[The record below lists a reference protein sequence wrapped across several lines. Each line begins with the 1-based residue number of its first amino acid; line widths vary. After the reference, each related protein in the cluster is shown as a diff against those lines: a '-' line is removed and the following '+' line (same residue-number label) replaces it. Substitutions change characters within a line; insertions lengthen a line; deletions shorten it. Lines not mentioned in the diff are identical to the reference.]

1 MNLTTL
7 THRDALCLNAR
18 FTSREEAIHALTQRL
33 AALGK
38 ISSTEQFLEEVYR
51 RESLGPTALGEW
63 LAVPHGKT
71 AAVKEAAFA
80 VATLSEPLQWEGVDG
95 PEAVDLVVLLA
106 IPPNEAG
113 TTHMQLLTALTTRL
127 ADDEIR
133 ARIQSATTPDEL
145 LSALD
150 DKGGTQPS
158 ASFSNAPTIVCVTA
172 CPAGIAHTYMAAE
185 YLEKAGRK
193 LGVNVYVEK
202 QGANGIE
209 GRLTADQL
217 NSATACIFAAEVAIK
232 ESERFNGIPALSV
245 PVAEPIRHAEA
256 LIQQALTLKRSD
268 ETRTVQQDTQPVKSV
283 KTELKQ
289 ALLSGISFAVPLIV
303 AGGTVLAVAVLL
315 SQIFG
320 LQDLFNEENSWLW
333 MYRKLGGGLLGI
345 LMVPVLAAYT
355 AYSLAD
361 KPALAPGFA
370 AGLAANMIGS
380 GFLGAVV
387 GGLIAGY
394 LMRWVKNHLRLSS
407 KFNGFLTFYL
417 YPVLGTLGAG
427 SLMLFVVGE
436 PVAWIN
442 NSLTAWLNGL
452 SGSNALL
459 LGAIL
464 GFMCSFDLGGP
475 VNKAAYAFCLG
486 AMANGVCG
494 PYAIFASTMKAV
506 SRVHITPHMHWD
518 REWYFTTEESRILL
532 VNNMEEILCRL
543 EQDNEY
549 KYYVLDG
556 QTAILEDYF
565 AVKPENKD
573 RVKKQV
579 EAGKLIIGPWY
590 TQTDTTIVSA
600 ESIVRNL
607 MYGMRDCLAFGEP
620 MKIGYL
626 PDSFGMSGQ
635 LPHIYNGFGITRTM
649 FWRGCS
655 ERHGTDKTEFLWQS
669 SDGSEVTAQV
679 LPLGYAIGKYLPAD
693 ENGLRK
699 RLDSYFD
706 VLEKASVTKEILLP
720 NGHDQMPLQQNIFEV
735 MDKLG
740 DAANLLI

>member
-1 MNLTTL
+1 MVLFYRARWRDYKNDQVRIMMNLTTL

-18 FTSREEAIHALTQRL
+18 FTSREEAIHVLTQRL

-51 RESLGPTALGEW
+51 RESLGPTALGEG

-289 ALLSGISFAVPLIV
+289 ALLSGISFTVPLIV

-486 AMANGVCG
+486 AMANGVYG
-494 PYAIFASTMKAV
+494 PYAIFASVKMVSAFTVTASTMLAPRLFKEFEIETGKSTWLLGLAGITEGAIPMAIEDPL
-506 SRVHITPHMHWD
+506 RVIGSFVLGSMVTGAIVGAMNIGLSTPGAGI
-518 REWYFTTEESRILL
+518 FSLFLL
-532 VNNMEEILCRL
+532 H
-543 EQDNEY
+543 DNGAGG
-549 KYYVLDG
+549 VMAAIGWFGAALVG
-556 QTAILEDYF
+556 AAISTAILLMWRRH
-565 AVKPENKD
+565 AVKHGNY
-573 RVKKQV
+573 
-579 EAGKLIIGPWY
+579 L
-590 TQTDTTIVSA
+590 TDGV
-600 ESIVRNL
+600 
-607 MYGMRDCLAFGEP
+607 
-620 MKIGYL
+620 
-626 PDSFGMSGQ
+626 
-635 LPHIYNGFGITRTM
+635 
-649 FWRGCS
+649 
-655 ERHGTDKTEFLWQS
+655 
-669 SDGSEVTAQV
+669 
-679 LPLGYAIGKYLPAD
+679 
-693 ENGLRK
+693 
-699 RLDSYFD
+699 
-706 VLEKASVTKEILLP
+706 
-720 NGHDQMPLQQNIFEV
+720 MP
-735 MDKLG
+735 
-740 DAANLLI
+740 

>member
-1 MNLTTL
+1 MVLFYRAHWRDYKNDQVRIMMNLTTL

-51 RESLGPTALGEW
+51 RESLGPTALGEG

-150 DKGGTQPS
+150 DKGDTQPS

-245 PVAEPIRHAEA
+245 RVAEPIRHAEA
-256 LIQQALTLKRSD
+256 LMQQALTLKRSD

-355 AYSLAD
+355 DYSLAD

-486 AMANGVCG
+486 AMANGVYG
-494 PYAIFASTMKAV
+494 PYAIFASVKMVSAFTVTASTMLAPRLFKEFEIETGKSTWLLGLAGITEGAIPMAIEDPL
-506 SRVHITPHMHWD
+506 RVIGSFVLGSMVTGAIVGAMNIGLSTPGAGI
-518 REWYFTTEESRILL
+518 FSLFLL
-532 VNNMEEILCRL
+532 H
-543 EQDNEY
+543 DNGAGG
-549 KYYVLDG
+549 VMAAIGWFGAALVG
-556 QTAILEDYF
+556 AAISTAILLIWRRH
-565 AVKPENKD
+565 AVKHGNY
-573 RVKKQV
+573 
-579 EAGKLIIGPWY
+579 L
-590 TQTDTTIVSA
+590 TDGV
-600 ESIVRNL
+600 
-607 MYGMRDCLAFGEP
+607 
-620 MKIGYL
+620 
-626 PDSFGMSGQ
+626 
-635 LPHIYNGFGITRTM
+635 
-649 FWRGCS
+649 
-655 ERHGTDKTEFLWQS
+655 
-669 SDGSEVTAQV
+669 
-679 LPLGYAIGKYLPAD
+679 
-693 ENGLRK
+693 
-699 RLDSYFD
+699 
-706 VLEKASVTKEILLP
+706 
-720 NGHDQMPLQQNIFEV
+720 MP
-735 MDKLG
+735 
-740 DAANLLI
+740 

>member
-1 MNLTTL
+1 MVFFYRAHWRDYKNDQVRIMMNLTTL

-18 FTSREEAIHALTQRL
+18 FTSREEAIHALTQRF

-51 RESLGPTALGEW
+51 RESLGPTALGEG

-486 AMANGVCG
+486 AMANGVYG
-494 PYAIFASTMKAV
+494 PYAIFASVKMVSAFTVTASTMLAPRLFKEFEIETGKSTWLLGLAGITEGAIPMAIEDPL
-506 SRVHITPHMHWD
+506 RVIGSFVLGSMVMGAIVGAMNIGLSTPGAGI
-518 REWYFTTEESRILL
+518 FSLFLL
-532 VNNMEEILCRL
+532 H
-543 EQDNEY
+543 DNGAGG
-549 KYYVLDG
+549 VMAAIGWFGAALVG
-556 QTAILEDYF
+556 AAISTAILLIWRRH
-565 AVKPENKD
+565 AVKHGNY
-573 RVKKQV
+573 
-579 EAGKLIIGPWY
+579 L
-590 TQTDTTIVSA
+590 TDGV
-600 ESIVRNL
+600 
-607 MYGMRDCLAFGEP
+607 
-620 MKIGYL
+620 
-626 PDSFGMSGQ
+626 
-635 LPHIYNGFGITRTM
+635 
-649 FWRGCS
+649 
-655 ERHGTDKTEFLWQS
+655 
-669 SDGSEVTAQV
+669 
-679 LPLGYAIGKYLPAD
+679 
-693 ENGLRK
+693 
-699 RLDSYFD
+699 
-706 VLEKASVTKEILLP
+706 
-720 NGHDQMPLQQNIFEV
+720 MP
-735 MDKLG
+735 
-740 DAANLLI
+740 

>member
-1 MNLTTL
+1 MVLFYRAHWRDYKNDQVRIMMNLTTL

-51 RESLGPTALGEW
+51 RESLGPTALGEG

-407 KFNGFLTFYL
+407 KFNGFLIFYL

-486 AMANGVCG
+486 AMANGVYG
-494 PYAIFASTMKAV
+494 PYAIFASVKMVSAFTVTASTMLAPRLFKEFEIETGKSTWLLGLAGITEGAIPMAIEDPL
-506 SRVHITPHMHWD
+506 RVIGSFVLGSMVTGAIVGAMNIGLSTPGAGI
-518 REWYFTTEESRILL
+518 FSLFLL
-532 VNNMEEILCRL
+532 H
-543 EQDNEY
+543 DNGAGG
-549 KYYVLDG
+549 VMAAIGWFGAALVG
-556 QTAILEDYF
+556 AAISTAILLMWRRH
-565 AVKPENKD
+565 AVKHGNY
-573 RVKKQV
+573 
-579 EAGKLIIGPWY
+579 L
-590 TQTDTTIVSA
+590 TDGV
-600 ESIVRNL
+600 
-607 MYGMRDCLAFGEP
+607 
-620 MKIGYL
+620 
-626 PDSFGMSGQ
+626 
-635 LPHIYNGFGITRTM
+635 
-649 FWRGCS
+649 
-655 ERHGTDKTEFLWQS
+655 
-669 SDGSEVTAQV
+669 
-679 LPLGYAIGKYLPAD
+679 
-693 ENGLRK
+693 
-699 RLDSYFD
+699 
-706 VLEKASVTKEILLP
+706 
-720 NGHDQMPLQQNIFEV
+720 MP
-735 MDKLG
+735 
-740 DAANLLI
+740 

>member
-1 MNLTTL
+1 MVLFYRAHWRDYKNDQVRIMMNLTTL

-51 RESLGPTALGEW
+51 RESLGPTALGEG

-95 PEAVDLVVLLA
+95 PEVVDLVVLLA

-486 AMANGVCG
+486 AMANGVYG
-494 PYAIFASTMKAV
+494 PYAIFASVKMVSAFTVTASTMLAPRLFKEFEIETGKSTWLLGLAGITEGAIPMAIEDPL
-506 SRVHITPHMHWD
+506 RVIGSFVLGSMVTGAIVGAMNIGLSTPGAGI
-518 REWYFTTEESRILL
+518 FSLFLL
-532 VNNMEEILCRL
+532 H
-543 EQDNEY
+543 DNGAGG
-549 KYYVLDG
+549 VMAAIGWFGAALVG
-556 QTAILEDYF
+556 AAISTAILLMWRRH
-565 AVKPENKD
+565 AVKHGNY
-573 RVKKQV
+573 
-579 EAGKLIIGPWY
+579 L
-590 TQTDTTIVSA
+590 TDGV
-600 ESIVRNL
+600 
-607 MYGMRDCLAFGEP
+607 
-620 MKIGYL
+620 
-626 PDSFGMSGQ
+626 
-635 LPHIYNGFGITRTM
+635 
-649 FWRGCS
+649 
-655 ERHGTDKTEFLWQS
+655 
-669 SDGSEVTAQV
+669 
-679 LPLGYAIGKYLPAD
+679 
-693 ENGLRK
+693 
-699 RLDSYFD
+699 
-706 VLEKASVTKEILLP
+706 
-720 NGHDQMPLQQNIFEV
+720 MP
-735 MDKLG
+735 
-740 DAANLLI
+740 

>member
-1 MNLTTL
+1 MVLFYRARWRDYKNDQVRIMMNLTTL

-18 FTSREEAIHALTQRL
+18 FTSREEAIHVLTQRL

-51 RESLGPTALGEW
+51 RESLGPTALGEG

-185 YLEKAGRK
+185 YLEKVGRK

-486 AMANGVCG
+486 AMANGVYG
-494 PYAIFASTMKAV
+494 PYAIFASVKMVSAFTVTASTMLAPRLFKEFEIETGKSTWLLGLAGITEGAIPMAIEDPL
-506 SRVHITPHMHWD
+506 RVIGSFVLGSMVTGAIVGAMNIGLSTPGAGI
-518 REWYFTTEESRILL
+518 FSLFLL
-532 VNNMEEILCRL
+532 H
-543 EQDNEY
+543 DNGAGG
-549 KYYVLDG
+549 VMAAIGWFGAALVG
-556 QTAILEDYF
+556 AAISTAILLMWRRH
-565 AVKPENKD
+565 AVKHGNY
-573 RVKKQV
+573 
-579 EAGKLIIGPWY
+579 L
-590 TQTDTTIVSA
+590 TDGV
-600 ESIVRNL
+600 
-607 MYGMRDCLAFGEP
+607 
-620 MKIGYL
+620 
-626 PDSFGMSGQ
+626 
-635 LPHIYNGFGITRTM
+635 
-649 FWRGCS
+649 
-655 ERHGTDKTEFLWQS
+655 
-669 SDGSEVTAQV
+669 
-679 LPLGYAIGKYLPAD
+679 
-693 ENGLRK
+693 
-699 RLDSYFD
+699 
-706 VLEKASVTKEILLP
+706 
-720 NGHDQMPLQQNIFEV
+720 MP
-735 MDKLG
+735 
-740 DAANLLI
+740 

>member
-1 MNLTTL
+1 MVLFYRAHWRDYKNDQVRIMMNLTTL

-51 RESLGPTALGEW
+51 RESLGPTALGEG

-172 CPAGIAHTYMAAE
+172 CPADIAHTYMAAE

-486 AMANGVCG
+486 AMANGVYG
-494 PYAIFASTMKAV
+494 PYAIFASVKMVSAFTVTASTMLAPRLFKEFEIETGKSTWLLGLAGITEGAIPMAIEDPL
-506 SRVHITPHMHWD
+506 RVIGSFVLGSMVTGAIVGAMNIGLSTPGAGI
-518 REWYFTTEESRILL
+518 FSLFLL
-532 VNNMEEILCRL
+532 H
-543 EQDNEY
+543 DNGAGG
-549 KYYVLDG
+549 VMAAIGWFGAALVG
-556 QTAILEDYF
+556 AAISTAILLIWRRH
-565 AVKPENKD
+565 AVKHGNY
-573 RVKKQV
+573 
-579 EAGKLIIGPWY
+579 L
-590 TQTDTTIVSA
+590 TDGV
-600 ESIVRNL
+600 
-607 MYGMRDCLAFGEP
+607 
-620 MKIGYL
+620 
-626 PDSFGMSGQ
+626 
-635 LPHIYNGFGITRTM
+635 
-649 FWRGCS
+649 
-655 ERHGTDKTEFLWQS
+655 
-669 SDGSEVTAQV
+669 
-679 LPLGYAIGKYLPAD
+679 
-693 ENGLRK
+693 
-699 RLDSYFD
+699 
-706 VLEKASVTKEILLP
+706 
-720 NGHDQMPLQQNIFEV
+720 MP
-735 MDKLG
+735 
-740 DAANLLI
+740 

>member
-1 MNLTTL
+1 MVLFYRAHWRDYKNDQVRIMMNLTTL

-51 RESLGPTALGEW
+51 RESLGPTALGEG

-113 TTHMQLLTALTTRL
+113 TTHMQLLTALTTSL

-486 AMANGVCG
+486 AMANGVYG
-494 PYAIFASTMKAV
+494 PYAIFASVKMVSAFTVTASTMLAPRLFKEFEIETGKSTWLLGLAGITEGAIPMAIEDPL
-506 SRVHITPHMHWD
+506 RVIGSFVLGSMVTGAIVGAMNIGLSTPGAGI
-518 REWYFTTEESRILL
+518 FSLFLL
-532 VNNMEEILCRL
+532 H
-543 EQDNEY
+543 DNGAGG
-549 KYYVLDG
+549 VMAAIGWFGAALVG
-556 QTAILEDYF
+556 AAISTAILLMWRRH
-565 AVKPENKD
+565 AVKHGNY
-573 RVKKQV
+573 
-579 EAGKLIIGPWY
+579 L
-590 TQTDTTIVSA
+590 TDGV
-600 ESIVRNL
+600 
-607 MYGMRDCLAFGEP
+607 
-620 MKIGYL
+620 
-626 PDSFGMSGQ
+626 
-635 LPHIYNGFGITRTM
+635 
-649 FWRGCS
+649 
-655 ERHGTDKTEFLWQS
+655 
-669 SDGSEVTAQV
+669 
-679 LPLGYAIGKYLPAD
+679 
-693 ENGLRK
+693 
-699 RLDSYFD
+699 
-706 VLEKASVTKEILLP
+706 
-720 NGHDQMPLQQNIFEV
+720 MP
-735 MDKLG
+735 
-740 DAANLLI
+740 

>member
-1 MNLTTL
+1 MVLFYRAHWRDYKNDQVRIMMNLTTL

-51 RESLGPTALGEW
+51 RESLGPTALGEG

-133 ARIQSATTPDEL
+133 AHIQSATTPDEL

-486 AMANGVCG
+486 AMANGVYG
-494 PYAIFASTMKAV
+494 PYAIFASVKMVSAFTVTASTMLAPCLFKEFEIETGKSTWLLGLAGITEGAIPMAIEDPL
-506 SRVHITPHMHWD
+506 RVIGSFVLGSMVTGAIVGAMNIGLSTPGAGI
-518 REWYFTTEESRILL
+518 FSLFLL
-532 VNNMEEILCRL
+532 H
-543 EQDNEY
+543 DNGAGG
-549 KYYVLDG
+549 VMAAIGWFGAALVG
-556 QTAILEDYF
+556 AAISTAILLIWRRH
-565 AVKPENKD
+565 AVKHGNY
-573 RVKKQV
+573 
-579 EAGKLIIGPWY
+579 L
-590 TQTDTTIVSA
+590 TDGV
-600 ESIVRNL
+600 
-607 MYGMRDCLAFGEP
+607 
-620 MKIGYL
+620 
-626 PDSFGMSGQ
+626 
-635 LPHIYNGFGITRTM
+635 
-649 FWRGCS
+649 
-655 ERHGTDKTEFLWQS
+655 
-669 SDGSEVTAQV
+669 
-679 LPLGYAIGKYLPAD
+679 
-693 ENGLRK
+693 
-699 RLDSYFD
+699 
-706 VLEKASVTKEILLP
+706 
-720 NGHDQMPLQQNIFEV
+720 MP
-735 MDKLG
+735 
-740 DAANLLI
+740 

>member
-1 MNLTTL
+1 MVLFYRARWRDYKNDQVRIMMNLTTL

-18 FTSREEAIHALTQRL
+18 FTSREEAIHVLTQRL

-51 RESLGPTALGEW
+51 RESLGPTALGEG

-486 AMANGVCG
+486 AMANGVYG
-494 PYAIFASTMKAV
+494 PYAIFASVKMV
-506 SRVHITPHMHWD
+506 SAFTVTASTVLAPRLFKEFEIETGKSTWLLGLAGITEGAIPMAIEDPLRVIGSFVLGSMVTGAIVGAMNIGLSTPGAGI
-518 REWYFTTEESRILL
+518 FALFLL
-532 VNNMEEILCRL
+532 H
-543 EQDNEY
+543 DNGAGG
-549 KYYVLDG
+549 VMAAIGWFGAALVG
-556 QTAILEDYF
+556 AAISTAILLMWRRH
-565 AVKPENKD
+565 AVKHGNY
-573 RVKKQV
+573 
-579 EAGKLIIGPWY
+579 L
-590 TQTDTTIVSA
+590 TDGV
-600 ESIVRNL
+600 
-607 MYGMRDCLAFGEP
+607 
-620 MKIGYL
+620 
-626 PDSFGMSGQ
+626 
-635 LPHIYNGFGITRTM
+635 
-649 FWRGCS
+649 
-655 ERHGTDKTEFLWQS
+655 
-669 SDGSEVTAQV
+669 
-679 LPLGYAIGKYLPAD
+679 
-693 ENGLRK
+693 
-699 RLDSYFD
+699 
-706 VLEKASVTKEILLP
+706 
-720 NGHDQMPLQQNIFEV
+720 MP
-735 MDKLG
+735 
-740 DAANLLI
+740 

>member
-1 MNLTTL
+1 MVLFYRAHWRDYKNDQVRIMMNLTTL

-38 ISSTEQFLEEVYR
+38 MSSTEQFLEEVYR
-51 RESLGPTALGEW
+51 RESLGPTALGEG

-486 AMANGVCG
+486 AMANGVYG
-494 PYAIFASTMKAV
+494 PYAIFASVKMVSAFTVTASTMLAPRLFKEFEIETGKSTWLLGLAGITEGAIPMAIEDPL
-506 SRVHITPHMHWD
+506 RVIGSFVLGSMVTGAIVGAMNIGLSTPGAGI
-518 REWYFTTEESRILL
+518 FSLFLL
-532 VNNMEEILCRL
+532 H
-543 EQDNEY
+543 DNGAGG
-549 KYYVLDG
+549 VMAAIGWFGAALVG
-556 QTAILEDYF
+556 AAISTAILLIWRRH
-565 AVKPENKD
+565 AVKHGNY
-573 RVKKQV
+573 
-579 EAGKLIIGPWY
+579 L
-590 TQTDTTIVSA
+590 TDGV
-600 ESIVRNL
+600 
-607 MYGMRDCLAFGEP
+607 
-620 MKIGYL
+620 
-626 PDSFGMSGQ
+626 
-635 LPHIYNGFGITRTM
+635 
-649 FWRGCS
+649 
-655 ERHGTDKTEFLWQS
+655 
-669 SDGSEVTAQV
+669 
-679 LPLGYAIGKYLPAD
+679 
-693 ENGLRK
+693 
-699 RLDSYFD
+699 
-706 VLEKASVTKEILLP
+706 
-720 NGHDQMPLQQNIFEV
+720 MP
-735 MDKLG
+735 
-740 DAANLLI
+740 

>member
-51 RESLGPTALGEW
+51 RESLGPTALGEG

-95 PEAVDLVVLLA
+95 PEAVDLVVLA

-486 AMANGVCG
+486 AMANGVYG
-494 PYAIFASTMKAV
+494 PYAIFASVKMVSAFTVTASTMLAPRLFKEFEIETGKSTWLLGLAGITEGAIPMAIEDPL
-506 SRVHITPHMHWD
+506 RVIGSFVLGSMVTGAIVGAMNIGLSTPGAGI
-518 REWYFTTEESRILL
+518 FSLFLL
-532 VNNMEEILCRL
+532 H
-543 EQDNEY
+543 DNGAGG
-549 KYYVLDG
+549 VMAAIGWFGAALVG
-556 QTAILEDYF
+556 AAISTAILLIWRRH
-565 AVKPENKD
+565 AVKHGNY
-573 RVKKQV
+573 
-579 EAGKLIIGPWY
+579 L
-590 TQTDTTIVSA
+590 TDGV
-600 ESIVRNL
+600 
-607 MYGMRDCLAFGEP
+607 
-620 MKIGYL
+620 
-626 PDSFGMSGQ
+626 
-635 LPHIYNGFGITRTM
+635 
-649 FWRGCS
+649 
-655 ERHGTDKTEFLWQS
+655 
-669 SDGSEVTAQV
+669 
-679 LPLGYAIGKYLPAD
+679 
-693 ENGLRK
+693 
-699 RLDSYFD
+699 
-706 VLEKASVTKEILLP
+706 
-720 NGHDQMPLQQNIFEV
+720 MP
-735 MDKLG
+735 
-740 DAANLLI
+740 

>member
-1 MNLTTL
+1 MVLFYRAHWRDYKNDQVRIMMNLTTL

-51 RESLGPTALGEW
+51 RESLGPTALGEG

-361 KPALAPGFA
+361 KPALA

-486 AMANGVCG
+486 AMANGVYG
-494 PYAIFASTMKAV
+494 PYAIFASVKMVSAFTITASTMLAPRLFKEFEIETGKSTWLLGLAGITEGAIPMAIEDPL
-506 SRVHITPHMHWD
+506 RVIGSFVLGSMVTGAIVGAMNIGLSTPGAGI
-518 REWYFTTEESRILL
+518 FSLFLL
-532 VNNMEEILCRL
+532 H
-543 EQDNEY
+543 DNGAGG
-549 KYYVLDG
+549 VMAAIGWFGAALVG
-556 QTAILEDYF
+556 AAISTAILLMWRRH
-565 AVKPENKD
+565 AVKHGNY
-573 RVKKQV
+573 
-579 EAGKLIIGPWY
+579 L
-590 TQTDTTIVSA
+590 TDGV
-600 ESIVRNL
+600 
-607 MYGMRDCLAFGEP
+607 
-620 MKIGYL
+620 
-626 PDSFGMSGQ
+626 
-635 LPHIYNGFGITRTM
+635 
-649 FWRGCS
+649 
-655 ERHGTDKTEFLWQS
+655 
-669 SDGSEVTAQV
+669 
-679 LPLGYAIGKYLPAD
+679 
-693 ENGLRK
+693 
-699 RLDSYFD
+699 
-706 VLEKASVTKEILLP
+706 
-720 NGHDQMPLQQNIFEV
+720 MP
-735 MDKLG
+735 
-740 DAANLLI
+740 

>member
-1 MNLTTL
+1 MVLFYRARWRDYKNDQVRIMMNLTTL

-18 FTSREEAIHALTQRL
+18 FTSREEAIHVLTQRL

-51 RESLGPTALGEW
+51 RESLGPTALGEG

-268 ETRTVQQDTQPVKSV
+268 EARTVQQDTQPVKSV

-486 AMANGVCG
+486 AMANGVYG
-494 PYAIFASTMKAV
+494 PYAIFASVKMVSAFTVTASTMLAPRLFKEFEIETGKSTWLLGLAGITEGAIPMAIEDPL
-506 SRVHITPHMHWD
+506 RVIGSFVLGSMVTGAIVGAMNIGLSTPGAGI
-518 REWYFTTEESRILL
+518 FSLFLL
-532 VNNMEEILCRL
+532 H
-543 EQDNEY
+543 DNGAGG
-549 KYYVLDG
+549 VMAAIGWFGAALVG
-556 QTAILEDYF
+556 AAISTAILLMWRRH
-565 AVKPENKD
+565 AVKHGNY
-573 RVKKQV
+573 
-579 EAGKLIIGPWY
+579 L
-590 TQTDTTIVSA
+590 TDGV
-600 ESIVRNL
+600 
-607 MYGMRDCLAFGEP
+607 
-620 MKIGYL
+620 
-626 PDSFGMSGQ
+626 
-635 LPHIYNGFGITRTM
+635 
-649 FWRGCS
+649 
-655 ERHGTDKTEFLWQS
+655 
-669 SDGSEVTAQV
+669 
-679 LPLGYAIGKYLPAD
+679 
-693 ENGLRK
+693 
-699 RLDSYFD
+699 
-706 VLEKASVTKEILLP
+706 
-720 NGHDQMPLQQNIFEV
+720 MP
-735 MDKLG
+735 
-740 DAANLLI
+740 

>member
-51 RESLGPTALGEW
+51 RESLGPTALGEG

-268 ETRTVQQDTQPVKSV
+268 ETRTVQQGTQPVKSV

-486 AMANGVCG
+486 AMANGVYG
-494 PYAIFASTMKAV
+494 PYAIFASVKMVSAFTVTASTMLAPRLFKEFEIETGKSTWLLGLAGITEGAIPMAIEDPL
-506 SRVHITPHMHWD
+506 RVIGSFVLGSMVTGAIVGAMNIGLSTPGAGI
-518 REWYFTTEESRILL
+518 FSLFLL
-532 VNNMEEILCRL
+532 H
-543 EQDNEY
+543 DNGAGG
-549 KYYVLDG
+549 VMAAIGWFGAALVG
-556 QTAILEDYF
+556 AAISTAILLMWRRH
-565 AVKPENKD
+565 AVKHGNY
-573 RVKKQV
+573 
-579 EAGKLIIGPWY
+579 L
-590 TQTDTTIVSA
+590 TDGV
-600 ESIVRNL
+600 
-607 MYGMRDCLAFGEP
+607 
-620 MKIGYL
+620 
-626 PDSFGMSGQ
+626 
-635 LPHIYNGFGITRTM
+635 
-649 FWRGCS
+649 
-655 ERHGTDKTEFLWQS
+655 
-669 SDGSEVTAQV
+669 
-679 LPLGYAIGKYLPAD
+679 
-693 ENGLRK
+693 
-699 RLDSYFD
+699 
-706 VLEKASVTKEILLP
+706 
-720 NGHDQMPLQQNIFEV
+720 MP
-735 MDKLG
+735 
-740 DAANLLI
+740 

>member
-1 MNLTTL
+1 MVLFYRAHWRDYKNDQVRIMMNLTTL

-51 RESLGPTALGEW
+51 RESLGPTALGEG

-209 GRLTADQL
+209 GRLTADQI

-355 AYSLAD
+355 TYSLAD

-486 AMANGVCG
+486 AMANGVYG
-494 PYAIFASTMKAV
+494 PYAIFASVKMVSAFTVTASTMLAPRLFKEFEIETGKSTWLLGLAGITEGAIPMAIEDPL
-506 SRVHITPHMHWD
+506 RVIGSFVLGSMVTGAIVGAMNIGLSTPGAGI
-518 REWYFTTEESRILL
+518 FSLFLL
-532 VNNMEEILCRL
+532 H
-543 EQDNEY
+543 DNGAGG
-549 KYYVLDG
+549 VMAAIGWFGAALVG
-556 QTAILEDYF
+556 AAISTAILLIWRRH
-565 AVKPENKD
+565 AVKHGNY
-573 RVKKQV
+573 
-579 EAGKLIIGPWY
+579 L
-590 TQTDTTIVSA
+590 TDGV
-600 ESIVRNL
+600 
-607 MYGMRDCLAFGEP
+607 
-620 MKIGYL
+620 
-626 PDSFGMSGQ
+626 
-635 LPHIYNGFGITRTM
+635 
-649 FWRGCS
+649 
-655 ERHGTDKTEFLWQS
+655 
-669 SDGSEVTAQV
+669 
-679 LPLGYAIGKYLPAD
+679 
-693 ENGLRK
+693 
-699 RLDSYFD
+699 
-706 VLEKASVTKEILLP
+706 
-720 NGHDQMPLQQNIFEV
+720 MP
-735 MDKLG
+735 
-740 DAANLLI
+740 

>member
-1 MNLTTL
+1 MVLFYRAHWRDYKNDQVRIMMNLTTL

-51 RESLGPTALGEW
+51 RESLGPTALGEG

-268 ETRTVQQDTQPVKSV
+268 ETRIVQQDTQPVKSV

-333 MYRKLGGGLLGI
+333 MYRKLGGGMLGI

-486 AMANGVCG
+486 AMANGVYG
-494 PYAIFASTMKAV
+494 PYAIFASVKMVSAFTVTASTMLAPRLFKEFEIETGKSTWLLGLAGITEGAIPMAIEDPL
-506 SRVHITPHMHWD
+506 RVIGSFVLGSMVTGAIVGAMNIGLSTPGAGI
-518 REWYFTTEESRILL
+518 FSLFLL
-532 VNNMEEILCRL
+532 H
-543 EQDNEY
+543 DNGAGG
-549 KYYVLDG
+549 VMAAIGWFGAALVG
-556 QTAILEDYF
+556 AAISTAILLIWRRH
-565 AVKPENKD
+565 AVKHGNY
-573 RVKKQV
+573 
-579 EAGKLIIGPWY
+579 L
-590 TQTDTTIVSA
+590 TD
-600 ESIVRNL
+600 
-607 MYGMRDCLAFGEP
+607 G
-620 MKIGYL
+620 
-626 PDSFGMSGQ
+626 
-635 LPHIYNGFGITRTM
+635 
-649 FWRGCS
+649 
-655 ERHGTDKTEFLWQS
+655 
-669 SDGSEVTAQV
+669 
-679 LPLGYAIGKYLPAD
+679 
-693 ENGLRK
+693 
-699 RLDSYFD
+699 
-706 VLEKASVTKEILLP
+706 
-720 NGHDQMPLQQNIFEV
+720 V
-735 MDKLG
+735 ML
-740 DAANLLI
+740 

>member
-38 ISSTEQFLEEVYR
+38 ISSTEQFLKEVYR
-51 RESLGPTALGEW
+51 RESLGPTALGEG

-209 GRLTADQL
+209 GRLTAEQL

-256 LIQQALTLKRSD
+256 LIQQALTLERSG
-268 ETRTVQQDTQPVKSV
+268 ETRTVQQDTQPAKSV

-303 AGGTVLAVAVLL
+303 AGGAVLAVAVLL

-475 VNKAAYAFCLG
+475 VNKAAYAFCLD
-486 AMANGVCG
+486 AMANGVYG
-494 PYAIFASTMKAV
+494 PYAIFASVKMVSAFTVTASTMLAPRLFKEFEIETGKSTWLLGLAGITEGAIPMAIEDPL
-506 SRVHITPHMHWD
+506 RVIGSFVLGSMVTGAIVGAMNIGLSTPGAGI
-518 REWYFTTEESRILL
+518 FSLFLL
-532 VNNMEEILCRL
+532 H
-543 EQDNEY
+543 DNGAGG
-549 KYYVLDG
+549 VLAAIG
-556 QTAILEDYF
+556 WFGAALVGAAISTAILLIWRRH
-565 AVKPENKD
+565 AVKHGNY
-573 RVKKQV
+573 
-579 EAGKLIIGPWY
+579 L
-590 TQTDTTIVSA
+590 TDGV
-600 ESIVRNL
+600 
-607 MYGMRDCLAFGEP
+607 
-620 MKIGYL
+620 
-626 PDSFGMSGQ
+626 
-635 LPHIYNGFGITRTM
+635 
-649 FWRGCS
+649 
-655 ERHGTDKTEFLWQS
+655 
-669 SDGSEVTAQV
+669 
-679 LPLGYAIGKYLPAD
+679 
-693 ENGLRK
+693 
-699 RLDSYFD
+699 
-706 VLEKASVTKEILLP
+706 
-720 NGHDQMPLQQNIFEV
+720 MP
-735 MDKLG
+735 
-740 DAANLLI
+740 

>member
-1 MNLTTL
+1 MVLFYRAHWRDYKNDQVRIMMNLTTL

-51 RESLGPTALGEW
+51 RESLGPTALGEG

-150 DKGGTQPS
+150 DKGDTQPS

-245 PVAEPIRHAEA
+245 RVAEPIRHAEA
-256 LIQQALTLKRSD
+256 LMQQALTLKRSD

-486 AMANGVCG
+486 AMANGVYG
-494 PYAIFASTMKAV
+494 PYAIFASVKMVSAFTVTASTMLAPRLFKEFEIETGKSTWLLGLAGITEGAIPMAIEDPL
-506 SRVHITPHMHWD
+506 RVIGSFVLGSMVTGAIVGAMNIGLSTPGAGIFSLFLIHDNGAGGVMAAIGW
-518 REWYFTTEESRILL
+518 FGAAL
-532 VNNMEEILCRL
+532 VGAAIS
-543 EQDNEY
+543 
-549 KYYVLDG
+549 
-556 QTAILEDYF
+556 TAILLIWRRH
-565 AVKPENKD
+565 AVKHGNY
-573 RVKKQV
+573 
-579 EAGKLIIGPWY
+579 L
-590 TQTDTTIVSA
+590 TDGV
-600 ESIVRNL
+600 
-607 MYGMRDCLAFGEP
+607 
-620 MKIGYL
+620 
-626 PDSFGMSGQ
+626 
-635 LPHIYNGFGITRTM
+635 
-649 FWRGCS
+649 
-655 ERHGTDKTEFLWQS
+655 
-669 SDGSEVTAQV
+669 
-679 LPLGYAIGKYLPAD
+679 
-693 ENGLRK
+693 
-699 RLDSYFD
+699 
-706 VLEKASVTKEILLP
+706 
-720 NGHDQMPLQQNIFEV
+720 MP
-735 MDKLG
+735 
-740 DAANLLI
+740 

>member
-1 MNLTTL
+1 MVLFYRAHWRDYKNDQVRIMMNLTTL

-51 RESLGPTALGEW
+51 RESLGPTALGEG

-486 AMANGVCG
+486 AMANGVYG
-494 PYAIFASTMKAV
+494 PYAIFASVKMVSAFTVTASTMLAPRLFKEFEIETGKSTWLLGLAGITEGAIPMAIEDPL
-506 SRVHITPHMHWD
+506 RVIGSFVLCSMVTGAIVGAMNIGLSTPAAGI
-518 REWYFTTEESRILL
+518 FSLFLL
-532 VNNMEEILCRL
+532 H
-543 EQDNEY
+543 DNGAGG
-549 KYYVLDG
+549 VMAAIGWFGAALVG
-556 QTAILEDYF
+556 AAISTAILLIWRRH
-565 AVKPENKD
+565 AVKHGNY
-573 RVKKQV
+573 
-579 EAGKLIIGPWY
+579 L
-590 TQTDTTIVSA
+590 TDGV
-600 ESIVRNL
+600 
-607 MYGMRDCLAFGEP
+607 
-620 MKIGYL
+620 
-626 PDSFGMSGQ
+626 
-635 LPHIYNGFGITRTM
+635 
-649 FWRGCS
+649 
-655 ERHGTDKTEFLWQS
+655 
-669 SDGSEVTAQV
+669 
-679 LPLGYAIGKYLPAD
+679 
-693 ENGLRK
+693 
-699 RLDSYFD
+699 
-706 VLEKASVTKEILLP
+706 
-720 NGHDQMPLQQNIFEV
+720 MP
-735 MDKLG
+735 
-740 DAANLLI
+740 

>member
-1 MNLTTL
+1 MVLFYRAHWRDYKNDQVRIMMNLTTL

-38 ISSTEQFLEEVYR
+38 ISSTEQFLEDVYR
-51 RESLGPTALGEW
+51 RESLGPTALGEG

-486 AMANGVCG
+486 AMANGVYG
-494 PYAIFASTMKAV
+494 PYAIFASVKMVSAFTVTASTMLAPRLFKEFEIETGKSTWLLGLAGITEGAIPMAIEDPL
-506 SRVHITPHMHWD
+506 RVIGSFVLGSMVTGAIVGAMNIGLSTPGAGI
-518 REWYFTTEESRILL
+518 FSLFLL
-532 VNNMEEILCRL
+532 H
-543 EQDNEY
+543 DNGAGG
-549 KYYVLDG
+549 VMAAIGWFGAALVG
-556 QTAILEDYF
+556 AAISTAILLIWRRH
-565 AVKPENKD
+565 AVKHGNY
-573 RVKKQV
+573 
-579 EAGKLIIGPWY
+579 L
-590 TQTDTTIVSA
+590 TDGV
-600 ESIVRNL
+600 
-607 MYGMRDCLAFGEP
+607 
-620 MKIGYL
+620 
-626 PDSFGMSGQ
+626 
-635 LPHIYNGFGITRTM
+635 
-649 FWRGCS
+649 
-655 ERHGTDKTEFLWQS
+655 
-669 SDGSEVTAQV
+669 
-679 LPLGYAIGKYLPAD
+679 
-693 ENGLRK
+693 
-699 RLDSYFD
+699 
-706 VLEKASVTKEILLP
+706 
-720 NGHDQMPLQQNIFEV
+720 MP
-735 MDKLG
+735 
-740 DAANLLI
+740 

>member
-51 RESLGPTALGEW
+51 RESLGPTALGEG

-172 CPAGIAHTYMAAE
+172 CPAGIAHMASE

-486 AMANGVCG
+486 AMANGVYG
-494 PYAIFASTMKAV
+494 PYAIFASVKMVSAFTVTASTMLAPRLFKEFEIETGKSTWLLGLAGITEGAIPMAIEDPL
-506 SRVHITPHMHWD
+506 RVIGSFVLGSMVTGAIVGAMNIGLSTPGAGI
-518 REWYFTTEESRILL
+518 FSLFLL
-532 VNNMEEILCRL
+532 H
-543 EQDNEY
+543 DNGAGG
-549 KYYVLDG
+549 VMAAIGWFGAALVG
-556 QTAILEDYF
+556 AAISTAILLMWRRH
-565 AVKPENKD
+565 AVKHGNY
-573 RVKKQV
+573 
-579 EAGKLIIGPWY
+579 L
-590 TQTDTTIVSA
+590 TDGV
-600 ESIVRNL
+600 
-607 MYGMRDCLAFGEP
+607 
-620 MKIGYL
+620 
-626 PDSFGMSGQ
+626 
-635 LPHIYNGFGITRTM
+635 
-649 FWRGCS
+649 
-655 ERHGTDKTEFLWQS
+655 
-669 SDGSEVTAQV
+669 
-679 LPLGYAIGKYLPAD
+679 
-693 ENGLRK
+693 
-699 RLDSYFD
+699 
-706 VLEKASVTKEILLP
+706 
-720 NGHDQMPLQQNIFEV
+720 MP
-735 MDKLG
+735 
-740 DAANLLI
+740 

>member
-1 MNLTTL
+1 MVLFYRAHWRDYKNDQVRIMMNLTTL

-51 RESLGPTALGEW
+51 RESLGPTALGEG

-106 IPPNEAG
+106 IHPNEAG

-387 GGLIAGY
+387 GGLIVGY

-486 AMANGVCG
+486 AMANGVYG
-494 PYAIFASTMKAV
+494 PYAIFASVKMVSAFTVTASTMLAPRLFKEFEIETGKSTWLLGLAGITEGAIPMAIEDPL
-506 SRVHITPHMHWD
+506 RVIGSFVLGSMVTGAIVGAMNIGLSTPGAGI
-518 REWYFTTEESRILL
+518 FSLFLL
-532 VNNMEEILCRL
+532 H
-543 EQDNEY
+543 DNGAGG
-549 KYYVLDG
+549 VMAAIGWFGAALVG
-556 QTAILEDYF
+556 AAISTAILLMWRRHV
-565 AVKPENKD
+565 VKHGNY
-573 RVKKQV
+573 
-579 EAGKLIIGPWY
+579 L
-590 TQTDTTIVSA
+590 TDGV
-600 ESIVRNL
+600 
-607 MYGMRDCLAFGEP
+607 
-620 MKIGYL
+620 
-626 PDSFGMSGQ
+626 
-635 LPHIYNGFGITRTM
+635 
-649 FWRGCS
+649 
-655 ERHGTDKTEFLWQS
+655 
-669 SDGSEVTAQV
+669 
-679 LPLGYAIGKYLPAD
+679 
-693 ENGLRK
+693 
-699 RLDSYFD
+699 
-706 VLEKASVTKEILLP
+706 
-720 NGHDQMPLQQNIFEV
+720 MP
-735 MDKLG
+735 
-740 DAANLLI
+740 

>member
-1 MNLTTL
+1 MVLFYRAHWRDYKNDQVRIMMNLMTL

-51 RESLGPTALGEW
+51 RESLGPTALGEG

-150 DKGGTQPS
+150 DKGDTQPS

-245 PVAEPIRHAEA
+245 RVAEPIRHAEA
-256 LIQQALTLKRSD
+256 LMQQALTLKRSD

-486 AMANGVCG
+486 AMANGVYG
-494 PYAIFASTMKAV
+494 PYAIFASVKMVSAFTVTASTMLAPRLFKEFEIETGKSTWLLGLAGITEGAIPMAIEDPL
-506 SRVHITPHMHWD
+506 RVIGSFVLGSMVTGAIVGAMNIGLSTPGAGI
-518 REWYFTTEESRILL
+518 FSLFLL
-532 VNNMEEILCRL
+532 H
-543 EQDNEY
+543 DNGAGG
-549 KYYVLDG
+549 VMAAIGWFGAALVG
-556 QTAILEDYF
+556 AAISTAILLIWRRH
-565 AVKPENKD
+565 AVKHGNY
-573 RVKKQV
+573 
-579 EAGKLIIGPWY
+579 L
-590 TQTDTTIVSA
+590 TDGV
-600 ESIVRNL
+600 
-607 MYGMRDCLAFGEP
+607 
-620 MKIGYL
+620 
-626 PDSFGMSGQ
+626 
-635 LPHIYNGFGITRTM
+635 
-649 FWRGCS
+649 
-655 ERHGTDKTEFLWQS
+655 
-669 SDGSEVTAQV
+669 
-679 LPLGYAIGKYLPAD
+679 
-693 ENGLRK
+693 
-699 RLDSYFD
+699 
-706 VLEKASVTKEILLP
+706 
-720 NGHDQMPLQQNIFEV
+720 MP
-735 MDKLG
+735 
-740 DAANLLI
+740 

>member
-1 MNLTTL
+1 MVLFYRAHWRDYKNDQVRIMMNLTTL

-51 RESLGPTALGEW
+51 RESLGPTALGEG

-370 AGLAANMIGS
+370 AGLAANMIDS

-486 AMANGVCG
+486 AMANGVYG
-494 PYAIFASTMKAV
+494 PYAIFASVKMVSAFTVTASTMLAPRLFKEFEIETGKSTWLLGLAGITEGAIPMAIEDPL
-506 SRVHITPHMHWD
+506 RVIGSFVLGSMVTGAIVGAMNIGLSTPGAGI
-518 REWYFTTEESRILL
+518 FSLFLL
-532 VNNMEEILCRL
+532 H
-543 EQDNEY
+543 DNGAGG
-549 KYYVLDG
+549 VMAAIGWFGAALVG
-556 QTAILEDYF
+556 AAISTAILLMWRRH
-565 AVKPENKD
+565 AVKHGNY
-573 RVKKQV
+573 
-579 EAGKLIIGPWY
+579 L
-590 TQTDTTIVSA
+590 TDGV
-600 ESIVRNL
+600 
-607 MYGMRDCLAFGEP
+607 
-620 MKIGYL
+620 
-626 PDSFGMSGQ
+626 
-635 LPHIYNGFGITRTM
+635 
-649 FWRGCS
+649 
-655 ERHGTDKTEFLWQS
+655 
-669 SDGSEVTAQV
+669 
-679 LPLGYAIGKYLPAD
+679 
-693 ENGLRK
+693 
-699 RLDSYFD
+699 
-706 VLEKASVTKEILLP
+706 
-720 NGHDQMPLQQNIFEV
+720 MP
-735 MDKLG
+735 
-740 DAANLLI
+740 

>member
-1 MNLTTL
+1 MVLFYRAHWRDYKNDQVRIMMNLTTL

-51 RESLGPTALGEW
+51 RESLGPTALGEG

-370 AGLAANMIGS
+370 ARLAANMIGS

-486 AMANGVCG
+486 AMANGVYG
-494 PYAIFASTMKAV
+494 PYAIFASVKMVSAFTVTASTMLAPRLFKEFEIETGKSTWLLGLAGITEGAIPMAIEDPL
-506 SRVHITPHMHWD
+506 RVIGSFVLGSMVTGAIVGAMNIGLSTPGAGI
-518 REWYFTTEESRILL
+518 FSLFLL
-532 VNNMEEILCRL
+532 H
-543 EQDNEY
+543 DNGAGG
-549 KYYVLDG
+549 VMAAIGWFGAALVG
-556 QTAILEDYF
+556 AAISTAILLMWRRH
-565 AVKPENKD
+565 AVKHGNY
-573 RVKKQV
+573 
-579 EAGKLIIGPWY
+579 L
-590 TQTDTTIVSA
+590 TDGV
-600 ESIVRNL
+600 
-607 MYGMRDCLAFGEP
+607 
-620 MKIGYL
+620 
-626 PDSFGMSGQ
+626 
-635 LPHIYNGFGITRTM
+635 
-649 FWRGCS
+649 
-655 ERHGTDKTEFLWQS
+655 
-669 SDGSEVTAQV
+669 
-679 LPLGYAIGKYLPAD
+679 
-693 ENGLRK
+693 
-699 RLDSYFD
+699 
-706 VLEKASVTKEILLP
+706 
-720 NGHDQMPLQQNIFEV
+720 MP
-735 MDKLG
+735 
-740 DAANLLI
+740 